1 MMNFLPIIYDDEI
14 LFSVISRYKQMCGMV
29 SKQALEE
36 DLFNQR
42 RNMNTSVLFPQ
53 EINTLVQN
61 FPPNSQ
67 VTVREVII
75 NQTLYP
81 FYTAFLS
88 EQRSEEIYRGMAKGH
103 GKGFVNL
110 LGIAGSKIKTN
121 DLLKFCPSCL
131 HDDMEHLGESY
142 WRRLHQIPGALYCI
156 KHQVSLRNSKII
168 ITDSR
173 VDFYCADE
181 DVCPDQN
188 EENIYPPIIQDLNLT
203 YIRNASFLLSENQKR
218 KDLTFIINFYI
229 DQLREK
235 GFASKVGSVYI
246 KELLEAFV
254 QFYPSQYLELMQ
266 SSIDVDKE
274 TNWVRLFIR
283 NNNKNRS
290 PLRHLLF
297 MQFLGIDVK
306 ELFEVETVTGKQTIQ
321 HERAPHLELDKKRKE
336 WLKLI
341 QDNLGASRSKLKNI
355 GKALHTWLY
364 VNDRPWY
371 DKVTPIEIVKRKRK
385 ESIDWEKRDNEC
397 LLLANKAVEMLM
409 KKEGKPIRIIPSNIR
424 RVIGVRRWFHHKK
437 LVKTG
442 KYLKEITEDL
452 ESYRIRKI
460 NWAIDELKQQ
470 EGSITVY
477 KIQLYAGFGGSNR
490 ESKQLIEK
498 VLIKVD
504 LLKENQ

>member
-1 MMNFLPIIYDDEI
+1 MLY
-14 LFSVISRYKQMCGMV
+14 SVIARYKRMCGMV

-67 VTVREVII
+67 VTVREVIM

-81 FYTAFLS
+81 YFSAFLS
-88 EQRSEEIYRGMAKGH
+88 EQRSEEIYRGMAEGY

-110 LGIAGSKIKTN
+110 LGIGGSKIKTN
-121 DLLKFCPSCL
+121 DYLKFCLLCL
-131 HDDMEHLGESY
+131 QEDMETLGESY
-142 WRRLHQIPGALYCI
+142 WRRLHQIPGALYCF
-156 KHQVSLRNSKII
+156 KHQVLLQNSKMV

-173 VDFYCADE
+173 VDFQCADE
-181 DVCPDQN
+181 DVCTVKED
-188 EENIYPPIIQDLNLT
+188 EKMYPQIIKDLNLT
-203 YIRNASFLLSENQKR
+203 YIQNSAYLLNGNQKR
-218 KDLTFIINFYI
+218 KDLSFIINFYI
-229 DQLREK
+229 DRLRES
-235 GFASKVGSVYI
+235 GLASKNGSVYI

-254 QFYPSQYLELMQ
+254 QFYPTEYLELMQ

-297 MQFLGIDVK
+297 MQFLGVNVK
-306 ELFEVETVTGKQTIQ
+306 DLFEAERAIGKQTVRKKRI
-321 HERAPHLELDKKRKE
+321 PHLELDKKRVE

-341 QDNLGASRSKLKNI
+341 QDNPGASRSELKNI
-355 GKALHTWLY
+355 GKGLHTWIY
-364 VNDRPWY
+364 VNDRDWY
-371 DKVTPIEIVKRKRK
+371 IKVTPRVKVRKK
-385 ESIDWEKRDNEC
+385 KAETIDWDERDNEC
-397 LLLANKAVEMLM
+397 LLLAKHAVETLL

-424 RVIGVRRWFHHKK
+424 REIGAKRWFYHKK

-442 KYLKEITEDL
+442 EYLKEVTEDMV
-452 ESYRIRKI
+452 SYRIRKI
-460 NWAIDELKQQ
+460 RWAIDELMKQ
-470 EGSITVY
+470 EGSITTY
-477 KIQLYAGFGGSNR
+477 KVQLKAGFGGG
-490 ESKQLIEK
+490 SKEIKKLIEE
-498 VLIKVD
+498 VLRAFR
-504 LLKENQ
+504 